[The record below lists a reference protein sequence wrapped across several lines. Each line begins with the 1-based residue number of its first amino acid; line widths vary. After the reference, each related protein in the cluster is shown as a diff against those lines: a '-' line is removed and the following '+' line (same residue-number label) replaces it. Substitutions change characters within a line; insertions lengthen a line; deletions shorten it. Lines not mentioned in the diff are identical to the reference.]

1 MGSMVGISP
10 IVIGKTLL
18 LPRIQFWPDHGWSC
32 EIIIDDKAL
41 GDIEIGP
48 WFEGREDAERW
59 SERAMLKTAER
70 YVTA

>member
-18 LPRIQFWPDHGWSC
+18 LPRIQFWPDHGWRC

-48 WFEGREDAERW
+48 WF
-59 SERAMLKTAER
+59 
-70 YVTA
+70 